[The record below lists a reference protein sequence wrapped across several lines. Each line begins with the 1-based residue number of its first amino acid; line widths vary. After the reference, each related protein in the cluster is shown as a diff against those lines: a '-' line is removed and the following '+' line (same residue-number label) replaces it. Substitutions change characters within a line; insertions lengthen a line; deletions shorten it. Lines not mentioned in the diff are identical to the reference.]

1 MAIKASDSITLSSV
15 TDIES
20 VWWYYKLQSSTL
32 NPPAKPTTNPPSSD
46 WTLTEPTYT
55 AGSTNTLYFVELTV
69 FSDGTFDYGN
79 VSVDSSY
86 EAAKAAYNKAQAVE
100 QRVTVAETAIEQTQ
114 EAITL
119 RATKEEVEAANDQIE
134 ILDADISSA
143 LADIGALNGEVTEL
157 AQQMITS
164 DGIKNIVF
172 ESSQYKSIASIVEQ
186 NSQGLQVLRETT
198 VTGIEGRLDTIE
210 EYVRISGSN
219 VDIGRSD
226 SDTQLHLDNEG
237 WAVTEVGQETIWA
250 RDNRVVAPRF
260 QTDIIIIGSLAFVS
274 SDGDLSL
281 LKYGG

>member
-20 VWWYYKLQSSTL
+20 VWWYYKLQSSTM
-32 NPPAKPTTNPPSSD
+32 NPPAKPTTKPPAG

-55 AGSTNTLYFVELTV
+55 PGSTNTLYFVELTV

-86 EAAKAAYNKAQAVE
+86 EAAKAAWNKAQAVE
-100 QRVTVAETAIEQTQ
+100 NRVTVAETAIEQTK

-119 RATKEEVEAANDQIE
+119 RATKAELEATNEQIE

-143 LADIGALNGEVTEL
+143 LADIGSLNGEVTEL

-172 ESSQYKSIASIVEQ
+172 ESSQYKSMASIVEQ
-186 NSQGLQVLRETT
+186 NSQGLEFTQST
-198 VTGIEGRLDTIE
+198 VTDIEGRLETIE
-210 EYVRISGSN
+210 GHVRISGSN
-219 VDIGRSD
+219 IDIGRSD

-237 WAVTEVGQETIWA
+237 WAVTEMGQETIWA
-250 RDNRVVAPRF
+250 RENRVVAPRF